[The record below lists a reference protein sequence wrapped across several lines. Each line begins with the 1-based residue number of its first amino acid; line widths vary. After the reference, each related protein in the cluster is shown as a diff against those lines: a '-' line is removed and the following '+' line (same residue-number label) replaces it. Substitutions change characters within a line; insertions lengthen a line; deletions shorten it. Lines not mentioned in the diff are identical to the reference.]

1 MSPAPSKNPPGA
13 MSPGEEKAV
22 RMHPAMMQ
30 WWDRH
35 RRAHEDSHEH
45 AGHWGG
51 GGCGPGGRGE
61 GRERGHSHEWRFAG
75 HHDDDFGGGAFGVRR
90 PLRFLAWKLELEE
103 NQVAELA
110 KILDDLKTERAQ
122 AAVDNRRST
131 SAFADG
137 VAGEA
142 FDATKVKEAAELRV
156 KSAEKL
162 RDAVVSALSRIHA
175 VLDAEQR
182 ERLAYLIRTGAL
194 AI

>member
-1 MSPAPSKNPPGA
+1 
-13 MSPGEEKAV
+13 
-22 RMHPAMMQ
+22 MMD
-30 WWDRH
+30 WW
-35 RRAHEDSHEH
+35 RRRQAHESACG
-45 AGHWGG
+45 AGASAPCGPS
-51 GGCGPGGRGE
+51 GGCGPSASGHGG
-61 GRERGHSHEWRFAG
+61 HEWRFAG
-75 HHDDDFGGGAFGVRR
+75 GQDEDFGGGAFGVRR

-110 KILDDLKTERAQ
+110 KILNDLKTERAQ

-137 VAGEA
+137 IAGEA
-142 FDATKVKEAAELRV
+142 FDRAKVTEAAELRV
-156 KSAEKL
+156 KTAERL
-162 RDAVVSALSRIHA
+162 RDAVVNALTRIHA